1 MRSAPVS
8 RSMEPKLNLWA
19 MQLSVDGFCE
29 SVHIPST
36 WHMLL
41 AHRGGA
47 RHNQLGVTRLLLVLL
62 ELEEERQRREV
73 ALRFY
78 VEYAVTVP
86 GIFKY
91 YLNAFFQV
99 YKYLNQAFS

>member
-1 MRSAPVS
+1 M
-8 RSMEPKLNLWA
+8 
-19 MQLSVDGFCE
+19 
-29 SVHIPST
+29 
-36 WHMLL
+36 
-41 AHRGGA
+41 
-47 RHNQLGVTRLLLVLL
+47 VLL

-78 VEYAVTVP
+78 VEYSVTVP

-91 YLNAFFQV
+91 YLNAFVQV